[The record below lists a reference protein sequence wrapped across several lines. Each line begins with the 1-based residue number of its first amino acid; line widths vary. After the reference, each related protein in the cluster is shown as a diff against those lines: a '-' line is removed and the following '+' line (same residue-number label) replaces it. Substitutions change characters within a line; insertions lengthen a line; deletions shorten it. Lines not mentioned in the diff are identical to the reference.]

1 MGPLRPGGGRDLPLL
16 SVYVWRGVVVA
27 AARCGGGRRQ
37 SGGVVVVA
45 VVVVVV
51 GGGQRWAAVVGPGR
65 RWGWPAGLF
74 FLFFENPF
82 TEGDPTCSRRRALHR
97 WNSAVRPSPRAS
109 SR

>member
-51 GGGQRWAAVVGPGR
+51 GGGGSGGR
-65 RWGWPAGLF
+65 RWWGQGGGGAGRPGF
-74 FLFFENPF
+74 FLFFKNPF
-82 TEGDPTCSRRRALHR
+82 TERDPTCSRRRALHR
-97 WNSAVRPSPRAS
+97 WSGAVRPSPRAS

>member
-51 GGGQRWAAVVGPGR
+51 GGGSGGR
-65 RWGWPAGLF
+65 RWWGQGGGGAGRPGF
-74 FLFFENPF
+74 FFCFLKI
-82 TEGDPTCSRRRALHR
+82 
-97 WNSAVRPSPRAS
+97 PSPRGTPRALGEELFTGGTAP
-109 SR
+109 

>member
-45 VVVVVV
+45 VAVAGAAV
-51 GGGQRWAAVVGPGR
+51 GGGGGARAAVGLAGR
-65 RWGWPAGLF
+65 AF
-74 FLFFENPF
+74 FCFLKI
-82 TEGDPTCSRRRALHR
+82 
-97 WNSAVRPSPRAS
+97 PSPRGTPRALGEELFTGGVAP
-109 SR
+109 